1 MKSTD
6 EKSTQNTPVMPA
18 PDVALREDGRDEE
31 EGSYEAVTPKDGS
44 VDERKDEE
52 ASDRKMKANKKAKAP
67 KKAKATKA
75 AKVPKAPR
83 PIERYTLGN
92 TDSVKRGFVLAF
104 VEFVKAKGTVD
115 IPTLI
120 AKFSGRQFDGRKV
133 TPDRV
138 RRYVAYC
145 RAHGIFKVVK
155 AAKAKAAK
163 GGTQ

>member
-1 MKSTD
+1 MKSTN
-6 EKSTQNTPVMPA
+6 EKSTTNSPVMPA
-18 PDVALREDGRDEE
+18 PNVALREDERDDE
-31 EGSYEAVTPKDGS
+31 EGSYEALTPKDGS
-44 VDERKDEE
+44 VEERKGEE
-52 ASDRKMKANKKAKAP
+52 ASDRKVKATKKAKAP

-75 AKVPKAPR
+75 AKAPKTPT

-115 IPTLI
+115 TPALI
-120 AKFSGRQFDGRKV
+120 AKFNGRQFDGRKV

-138 RRYVAYC
+138 RRYVLYC

-155 AAKAKAAK
+155 AAKA
-163 GGTQ
+163 GGR

>member
-6 EKSTQNTPVMPA
+6 EKSTQNTPVMSA
-18 PDVALREDGRDEE
+18 PDVALPEHGRDEE
-31 EGSYEAVTPKDGS
+31 KGSHEAPTPKDGS
-44 VDERKDEE
+44 MEERNRVEKNLRKERKDEE
-52 ASDRKMKANKKAKAP
+52 ASDRKV
-67 KKAKATKA
+67 KATKA
-75 AKVPKAPR
+75 AQAPKAPT

-115 IPTLI
+115 VPALM
-120 AKFSGRQFDGRKV
+120 AKFNGRQFDGRKV

-138 RRYVAYC
+138 RRYVLYC

-163 GGTQ
+163 GGAQ

>member
-18 PDVALREDGRDEE
+18 PDVALRENGRDEE
-31 EGSYEAVTPKDGS
+31 KGSHEAFTPKGGS
-44 VDERKDEE
+44 MEERNRVEKNSRKERKDEE
-52 ASDRKMKANKKAKAP
+52 ASDRKV
-67 KKAKATKA
+67 KATKA
-75 AKVPKAPR
+75 AKAPKAPKL
-83 PIERYTLGN
+83 IERYTLGN

-155 AAKAKAAK
+155 AAKAKAEKRGA
-163 GGTQ
+163 